1 MNDHSCV
8 IVVDTDVQALNK
20 RLKEIPD
27 EWERVSIGKELSSF
41 LLLAD
46 TTDRSRDIYIWLENY
61 LREKAS
67 DPVVCLDIDL
77 LFEPSLKLEPLN
89 IFLKISR
96 YTKLI
101 VLWPGS
107 YKDGVLSYA
116 RPGHQHYRFWRNPQD
131 IEIIGVSDALQ

>member
-20 RLKEIPD
+20 RLTEIPD

-67 DPVVCLDIDL
+67 GPVVCLDIDL

-101 VLWPGS
+101 ILWPGS

-116 RPGHQHYRFWRNPQD
+116 QPEHQHYRFWKNLENV
-131 IEIIGVSDALQ
+131 EIKGVNDAL